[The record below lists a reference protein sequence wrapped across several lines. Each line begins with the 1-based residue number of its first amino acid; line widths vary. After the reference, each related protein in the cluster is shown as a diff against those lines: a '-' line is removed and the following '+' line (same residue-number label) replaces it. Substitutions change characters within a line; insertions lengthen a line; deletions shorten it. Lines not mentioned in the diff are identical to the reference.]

1 MKRAKSTGIDI
12 SKTRTCVRK
21 IADSVKENKV
31 APVVSKFLGYRK
43 GCLDLARILVDVPEL
58 TEWINFRQDII
69 ADFVSEVHKLIK
81 GTSSRLELSLDLW
94 PPSYSWLLGQNY
106 RKLRKCC
113 DSLKY
118 FTYHKMGGGVDLKAV
133 VEELKRLNSD
143 LDVAMFMELFYRFF
157 GFSGPTD
164 LEEFGEKGF
173 TMDFVLEETLKAL
186 DETKGEVR
194 VYPGVQIWDVTPEE
208 VKDAVH
214 KASEANVDGVIA
226 FCYGWATLGNIQ
238 SFGDAVRQRKSA
250 FTQSDEAM

>member
-1 MKRAKSTGIDI
+1 
-12 SKTRTCVRK
+12 
-21 IADSVKENKV
+21 
-31 APVVSKFLGYRK
+31 
-43 GCLDLARILVDVPEL
+43 LARILVDLPEL
-58 TEWINFRQDII
+58 AEWINFRQDII

-94 PPSYSWLLGQNY
+94 PPSYSWVLGQNY
-106 RKLRKCC
+106 RKLRKYC

-173 TMDFVLEETLKAL
+173 TIDFVLEETLKAL

-194 VYPGVQIWDVTPEE
+194 VYPGVQIWDVRPEE
-208 VKDAVH
+208 VRDAVH

-238 SFGDAVRQRKSA
+238 SFGDAVRQPKSA
-250 FTQSDEAM
+250 FTQSDEAV